1 MTTILLMCLVVVIIS
16 VAGSVLVCPD
26 EGEVTLFTPIATTYL
41 NAGNTRLGLFQ
52 SNTTPSDST
61 TLAGLTAATFSGYAV
76 ATVSTFIT
84 PTESANKARTQA
96 TSVDFTHNGGAT
108 SNTIYGYYVYDNALS
123 KLLWAER
130 FDASVSMANNGD
142 KISIQLK
149 LTLDSEN
156 H

>member
-1 MTTILLMCLVVVIIS
+1 MNLVLLVSLVVVIVSI
-16 VAGSVLVCPD
+16 AGSVLVCPD

-61 TLAGLTAATFSGYAV
+61 TLASLTAATFSGYAA
-76 ATVSTFIT
+76 ATVSTFVT
-84 PTESANKARTQA
+84 PTESTNKARTSA
-96 TSVDFTHNGGAT
+96 TAVDFTHNGGAT
-108 SNTIYGYYVYDNALS
+108 SNTIYGYYVYDNSLS
-123 KLLWAER
+123 KLLWIER
-130 FDASVSMANNGD
+130 FDASVTMANNGD
-142 KISIQLK
+142 KITITLK